1 MILSS
6 IILLLQDKASRLW
19 IFGTLFSQPHRDKLC
34 SMMIALM
41 APGFATT
48 DVEGTPQVMTEQQ
61 MQSRAGISVANEGS
75 AVK

>member
-1 MILSS
+1 
-6 IILLLQDKASRLW
+6 
-19 IFGTLFSQPHRDKLC
+19 
-34 SMMIALM
+34 MMIALM